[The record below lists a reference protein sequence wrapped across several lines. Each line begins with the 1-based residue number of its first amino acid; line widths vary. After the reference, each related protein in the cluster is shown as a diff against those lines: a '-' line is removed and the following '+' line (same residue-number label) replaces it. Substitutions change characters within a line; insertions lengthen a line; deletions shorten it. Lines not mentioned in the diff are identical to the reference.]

1 MRKLDAIQ
9 DRADLTAHAMIEDD
23 TDGRPHG
30 YEVRPAAPTHEREL
44 AALLCHLDS
53 IGCAYPTPGSNAAP
67 NQLPRHSGRH
77 DDVSAVLAFSPCP
90 AA

>member
-1 MRKLDAIQ
+1 MRKLSAIQ
-9 DRADLTAHAMIEDD
+9 ERADLTAHAMIEDD

-30 YEVRPAAPTHEREL
+30 YGHRPAAPTHEREL

-53 IGCAYPTPGSNAAP
+53 IGCAYPTPGSNAE
-67 NQLPRHSGRH
+67 LPRHGGRY